1 MFLSQPS
8 LAAFVLVAAVYGGIV
23 VSAAAILGCYT
34 HSHIHVSVSHEKQ
47 ITMPVLSSS
56 SWWL

>member
-1 MFLSQPS
+1 MLGCKGVS
-8 LAAFVLVAAVYGGIV
+8 VAAVYGGIV
-23 VSAAAILGCYT
+23 VPAAAILGCYT

-56 SWWL
+56 SSWL